1 MTESTKNRLSESGRR
16 PLESALLLNGT
27 FSGVCGFAF
36 MMFAAPLAAWTGF
49 DRYVGDWAM
58 YGVGGMLALYALLLF
73 VVAMRPTIPRFAVQ
87 SAVVMDAGWVLGT
100 LPLLLLSETTPFGK
114 ALVAIVA
121 VIVGGFGWAQRSA
134 LRAYRPQDD
143 HEAAESAQGA
153 DFRRVG
159 RSWLGMKT
167 WIKVWLI
174 GLNAIFIAAI
184 AFIDRGHLML
194 WTLVVY
200 IACAPY
206 LFVVMDAQKG
216 LSRVLGIAHIVP
228 FTPLLAYVLIR
239 LSADTALGAH
249 VTWAHDP
256 AYAVY
261 LLVLAAA
268 LIFCLFFDYYD
279 FVRWLRGERYL
290 IGSQEAAA
298 RGVSKAMF
306 Q

>member
-1 MTESTKNRLSESGRR
+1 MMVSMENRLRESGRR
-16 PLESALLLNGT
+16 SLESALLLNGA
-27 FSGVCGFAF
+27 FSGVCGFTF
-36 MMFAAPLAAWTGF
+36 MMFAAQLVAWTGF

-73 VVAMRPTIPRFAVQ
+73 VVAMRPAIPRLAVQ
-87 SAVVMDAGWVLGT
+87 CAVVMDAGWVLGT
-100 LPLLLLSETTPFGK
+100 LPLLLMSETTPFGK

-121 VIVGGFGWAQRSA
+121 IIVGCFGWAQWSA
-134 LRAYRPQDD
+134 LRTYRPQDD
-143 HEAAESAQGA
+143 YEAAESTQGG

-159 RSWLGMKT
+159 RSWRGMKT
-167 WIKVWLI
+167 WVKVWLF
-174 GLNAIFIAAI
+174 GLNAIFITAI

-200 IACAPY
+200 IACSPY
-206 LFVVMDAQKG
+206 LFVFIAAQKG
-216 LSRVLGIAHIVP
+216 LSRVLGMAHIVP
-228 FTPLLAYVLIR
+228 FTPLLAYLLIR
-239 LSADTALGAH
+239 LSADTALGTH

-261 LLVLAAA
+261 LSVLAAA

-279 FVRWLRGERYL
+279 SIRWLRGERYL

-298 RGVSKAMF
+298 RGASKATF
-306 Q
+306 G